1 MVGGT
6 SSTASRPSA
15 PVCSPPFGWPSAVS
29 GGALVGGSV
38 VGALVGGLVVGGA
51 VGGGVVVGGGVA
63 AVLGGVGAGVGFTGG
78 SGGLSAVVGVGV
90 PPVGTVSRP
99 GGGSTSC
106 CASSTAAWT
115 ASRVPPVR
123 LIDPFWAATRT
134 SLDHPAA
141 VGPDLGQPGRHGGHG
156 RAVLGR
162 LGHRD
167 LGGHDRLLEGLEGVG
182 QLVEHPEADQALDL
196 VQALPGDPG
205 PLVGLAAGRPLHRG
219 DADLLDGQLERVHG
233 LAGQGRGR
241 GDGRRGQDEG
251 GGQGDRDHPAA
262 HVPAA
267 HRLAHRQLDDRAR
280 ALQDPL
286 QVAVGHPR
294 VQLVGGQLGPEAVG
308 RLHQRGK
315 LVRELDRTP
324 VEQGVELIVQ
334 LVWLGRMH
342 PHRSS
347 SS

>member
-38 VGALVGGLVVGGA
+38 VGALVGGVVVGGAVVGGA
-51 VGGGVVVGGGVA
+51 VGGGVAAVFGGGRRGRRVHRRVGRAVGGRGGRPAAGGHGLPARRRQHVLLRILHGRLDGVA
-63 AVLGGVGAGVGFTGG
+63 GAAGE
-78 SGGLSAVVGVGV
+78 AD
-90 PPVGTVSRP
+90 RP
-99 GGGSTSC
+99 GRG
-106 CASSTAAWT
+106 
-115 ASRVPPVR
+115 R
-123 LIDPFWAATRT
+123 DPDP
-134 SLDHPAA
+134 LDHPAA
-141 VGPDLGQPGRHGGHG
+141 VGPELGQPGRHGGHG

-334 LVWLGRMH
+334 LVWLGPMH